1 MGPVAQTVGVVLAV
15 AGLPLI
21 VVAQETMGRSWRIG
35 VDVDERTD
43 LVIAGPFRWIRN
55 PIYSGMVLMAAGIA
69 LLVPNAMTLAG
80 FALILVAVELQARV
94 VEEPH
99 LLAGHGESYRRYAA
113 ERGRF
118 VPGVGRLR

>member
-1 MGPVAQTVGVVLAV
+1 MRISEGQRLVRTGPYAVV
-15 AGLPLI
+15 
-21 VVAQETMGRSWRIG
+21 
-35 VDVDERTD
+35 
-43 LVIAGPFRWIRN
+43 RN
-55 PIYSGMVLMAAGIA
+55 PIYSGMVLMAAGIT

-80 FALILVAVELQARV
+80 LALILVAVELHARV

-113 ERGRF
+113 ESGRF